1 MTRRGLTPRLGLNIT
16 SELGNE
22 GGGALDELFWIGLGA
37 KMLATA
43 CIVLLAAKIIER
55 SDAFIGAMVATL
67 PVSAGPAYVFLAME
81 HDDAFI
87 ATASLVSLN
96 INTGVS
102 AFITVYAYAA
112 QRLGAVLSTLIALA
126 IWLVLGLAMSY
137 WLPPLPLALAV
148 NFCAALV
155 AMAATRRLLVPARQK
170 PTAVSRWW
178 DLPFRAALVMSLVAG
193 VLIAARLAGPWAAGI
208 GALTPVVL
216 ASLTLIL
223 HPRIGG
229 PASAEVMINCLPGMI
244 GIASAL
250 AVLHV
255 TAVPLGSPLALTLGL
270 ATCVVWN
277 SMLLIVRQRRATAG
291 AMRA

>member
-1 MTRRGLTPRLGLNIT
+1 MGLTPGLGLHIRAGV
-16 SELGNE
+16 ELTKAE
-22 GGGALDELFWIGLGA
+22 RLDELFWISLGA

-43 CIVLLAAKIIER
+43 GIVLLAAKVIER

-87 ATASLVSLN
+87 ASASLVSLN

-102 AFITVYAYAA
+102 AFITVYAFAA
-112 QRLGAVLSTLIALA
+112 QRLGAVSSTVVALA
-126 IWLVLGLAMSY
+126 CWLALGLANSA
-137 WLPPLPLALAV
+137 WLPPLPVALAV
-148 NFCAALV
+148 NFSAALL
-155 AMAATRRLLVPARQK
+155 AMLATRRLLVPGRSK
-170 PTAVSRWW
+170 PAAVAKWW
-178 DLPFRAALVMSLVAG
+178 DLPFRAALVMALVAA
-193 VLIAARLAGPWAAGI
+193 VLIAARLAGPRAAGI

-255 TAVPLGSPLALTLGL
+255 AAVPLGSPLALTLGL
-270 ATCVVWN
+270 LTCIVWN
-277 SMLLIVRQRRATAG
+277 SMLTIVRQRRATAKT
-291 AMRA
+291 ARA